1 LSLVIHD
8 NTDSLIH
15 IEKRNYSITDTSDF
29 QVKIDSIK
37 NYCDVINNDLDK
49 LITKKIEVN
58 ELSSQGGEAIVY
70 FDNNIV
76 VKIVIVFYGDI
87 GSRKIA
93 AYYRNQK
100 VVRISDLLNKY
111 DSNVYEG
118 NVKIVQKELTDYF
131 FYNSKLL
138 MTTKK
143 QSNYESEAINEDIEL
158 LKTME
163 LIEKIGSTVILMDK
177 GISHHEK
184 KVLHF

>member
-1 LSLVIHD
+1 MYTLIFLFLSLVIHN

-37 NYCDVINNDLDK
+37 NYCDVIDNDLDK

-100 VVRISDLLNKY
+100 VIRISDLLNKY
-111 DSNVYEG
+111 DSIVYEG
-118 NVKIVQKELTDYF
+118 NVKIAQQELTDYF
-131 FYNSKLL
+131 FNNSKLL
-138 MTTKK
+138 TTLKHYKNDENKVNDDELELKK
-143 QSNYESEAINEDIEL
+143 IMD
-158 LKTME
+158 
-163 LIEKIGSTVILMDK
+163 LIDKIMMKI
-177 GISHHEK
+177 
-184 KVLHF
+184 

>member
-1 LSLVIHD
+1 MYTLIFLLLSFVIHD

-15 IEKRNYSITDTSDF
+15 IEKRNYSINDTSDF
-29 QVKIDSIK
+29 QVKIDSIR
-37 NYCDVINNDLDK
+37 NYCDVIDNDLDK

-93 AYYRNQK
+93 AYYRNHK
-100 VVRISDLLNKY
+100 VIRISDLLNKY
-111 DSNVYEG
+111 DSIVYEK

-131 FYNSKLL
+131 FNNSKLL

-163 LIEKIGSTVILMDK
+163 LIEKIKLKT
-177 GISHHEK
+177 
-184 KVLHF
+184 